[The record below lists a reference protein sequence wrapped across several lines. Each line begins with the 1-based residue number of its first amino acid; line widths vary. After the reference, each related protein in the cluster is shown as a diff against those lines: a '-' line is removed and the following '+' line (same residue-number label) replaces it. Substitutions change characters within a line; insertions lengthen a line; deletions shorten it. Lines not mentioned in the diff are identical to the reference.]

1 MADTGRS
8 LQMHADRVSFEEADI
23 QIALKPVR
31 LLQHRMTAESPLRP
45 MLRVARTSAI
55 TFERQKPSTTNWVLN
70 GVFGS
75 VNLGS
80 LFLCQKGAFLEHILG
95 FREGYGHTR

>member
-31 LLQHRMTAESPLRP
+31 LLQHRMTAESPKAP
-45 MLRVARTSAI
+45 MLRPEPMSALLMLGRE
-55 TFERQKPSTTNWVLN
+55 FRQNSRA
-70 GVFGS
+70 S
-75 VNLGS
+75 
-80 LFLCQKGAFLEHILG
+80 
-95 FREGYGHTR
+95 

>member
-31 LLQHRMTAESPLRP
+31 LLQHRMTAESPVVP
-45 MLRVARTSAI
+45 DFCVAAKVD
-55 TFERQKPSTTNWVLN
+55 FPSVLGN
-70 GVFGS
+70 KTQLQIS
-75 VNLGS
+75 IL
-80 LFLCQKGAFLEHILG
+80 LFQIS
-95 FREGYGHTR
+95 